1 MRIHDLDPEERPR
14 ERFLRSG
21 ASALSSAELIA
32 LILKTGTKGKNIL
45 EACNELMGRYGLEKL
60 ADLSMGE
67 LQENDGIGPAK
78 AMQIQAVFELH
89 KRLYFRRNTNKKVRS
104 ARDVFEYMNG
114 RVPDETK
121 EHLFLLHLNTKNQIM
136 RHDIISVGTLNASLI
151 HPREIF
157 KPAIRESAHAVILAH
172 NHPSGDV
179 EPSNADKKATKLLKQ
194 AGSIIQIDLLDH
206 VIVGRDNWFSFREHS
221 LLGS

>member
-1 MRIHDLDPEERPR
+1 MRIHDLDPDNRPR

-21 ASALSSAELIA
+21 ISALSSAELMA

-45 EACNELMGRYGLEKL
+45 ETCNELIGRYGLEKL

-78 AMQIQAVFELH
+78 AMQIKAVFELQ
-89 KRLYFRRNTNKKVRS
+89 KRLHFKRNTNKKVRS
-104 ARDVFEYMNG
+104 ARDVFEYMDG
-114 RVPDETK
+114 RIPDETR
-121 EHLFLLHLNTKNQIM
+121 EHLFLLHLNTKNRIM

-151 HPREIF
+151 HPREIY
-157 KPAIRESAHAVILAH
+157 KSAIRESSHAIILVH

-179 EPSNADKKATKLLKQ
+179 EPSNADKQVTTILKQ
-194 AGSIIQIDLLDH
+194 AGSILQIELLDH
-206 VIVGRDNWFSFREHS
+206 VIIGKDTWFSFREHAM
-221 LLGS
+221 LG

>member
-1 MRIHDLDPEERPR
+1 MRIHDLDPDNRPR
-14 ERFLRSG
+14 ERYLRSG
-21 ASALSSAELIA
+21 PSALSSAELMA
-32 LILKTGTKGKNIL
+32 LILKTGTRGKNIL
-45 EACNELMGRYGLEKL
+45 ETCNELMGRYGLEKL

-78 AMQIQAVFELH
+78 AMQIKAVFELQ
-89 KRLYFRRNTNKKVRS
+89 KRLTFKRNTNKKVRS

-114 RVPDETK
+114 RVPDESR

-136 RHDIISVGTLNASLI
+136 RHDLISVGTLNASLI
-151 HPREIF
+151 HPREIY
-157 KPAIRESAHAVILAH
+157 KSAIRESAHAVILVH

-179 EPSNADKKATKLLKQ
+179 EPSNADKQVTSILKQ

-206 VIVGRDNWFSFREHS
+206 VITGTDTWFSFREHS
-221 LLGS
+221 LLG

>member
-60 ADLSMGE
+60 ADLSMRE

-89 KRLYFRRNTNKKVRS
+89 KRLHFRRNTGKKISS
-104 ARDVFEYMNG
+104 ARGVFEYMSG
-114 RVPDETK
+114 RIPDETK
-121 EHLFLLHLNTKNQIM
+121 EHLFLLHLNTKNQII

-157 KPAIRESAHAVILAH
+157 KPAIRESAHAVILVH

-179 EPSNADKKATKLLKQ
+179 EPSNADKKVTKLLKQ
-194 AGSIIQIDLLDH
+194 AGSILQIDLLDH
-206 VIVGRDNWFSFREHS
+206 VIVGRDNWFSFREQS
-221 LLGS
+221 LLG

>member
-1 MRIHDLDPEERPR
+1 MRIHDLDPDNRPR
-14 ERFLRSG
+14 ERCLRSG
-21 ASALSSAELIA
+21 PSALSSAELMA
-32 LILKTGTKGKNIL
+32 LILKTGTRGKNIL
-45 EACNELMGRYGLEKL
+45 ETCNELMGRYGLEKL

-78 AMQIQAVFELH
+78 AMQIKAVFELQ
-89 KRLYFRRNTNKKVRS
+89 KRLTFKRNTNKKVPS

-136 RHDIISVGTLNASLI
+136 RHDLISVGTLNASLI
-151 HPREIF
+151 HPREIY
-157 KPAIRESAHAVILAH
+157 KSAIRESAHAVILVH

-179 EPSNADKKATKLLKQ
+179 EPSNADKQVTSLLKQ
-194 AGSIIQIDLLDH
+194 AGSIIQIELLDH
-206 VIVGRDNWFSFREHS
+206 VITGRETWFSFREHS
-221 LLGS
+221 LLG

>member
-1 MRIHDLDPEERPR
+1 MRIHDLDPDNRPR
-14 ERFLRSG
+14 ERYLRSG
-21 ASALSSAELIA
+21 PSALSSAELMA
-32 LILKTGTKGKNIL
+32 LILKTGTRGKNIL
-45 EACNELMGRYGLEKL
+45 ETCNELMGRYGLEKL

-78 AMQIQAVFELH
+78 AMQIKAVFELQ
-89 KRLYFRRNTNKKVRS
+89 KRLTFKRNTNKKVRS

-114 RVPDETK
+114 RVPDESK

-136 RHDIISVGTLNASLI
+136 RHDLISVGTLNASLI
-151 HPREIF
+151 HPREIY
-157 KPAIRESAHAVILAH
+157 KSAIRESAHAVILVH

-179 EPSNADKKATKLLKQ
+179 EPSNADKQVTSILKQ

-206 VIVGRDNWFSFREHS
+206 VITGRDTWFSFREHS
-221 LLGS
+221 LLG